1 MYTDG
6 IVYDNLSLRVFQYN
20 PPYTLPWLRRN
31 EVAIKID
38 MTLRS
43 NQSMLGSDGP
53 TQGSGS
59 DKNNFISKDESEFMS
74 APEAGD

>member
-1 MYTDG
+1 M
-6 IVYDNLSLRVFQYN
+6 
-20 PPYTLPWLRRN
+20 
-31 EVAIKID
+31 AIKID

-43 NQSMLGSDGP
+43 NQAMLGGSDGGP
-53 TQGSGS
+53 TQGGSGV